1 MPYLHPFGP
10 DDIFQNRI
18 ISRPKFDFVMY
29 NGSAYVN
36 NNSDTL
42 GQNITTGTINL
53 FEYNVDRD
61 GTSQGLI
68 YPYVSRN
75 TNLVFR
81 TNHLTTEQY
90 GSLNPSIQEITGSYP
105 LTSSITRQYYEAT
118 SYPFPNGT
126 NSAKDTYVSNRKELI
141 ALQNTMNYYRY
152 ISDSYAYTGSY
163 ASGTVNLLQIPSI
176 MFGEQIKKGS
186 VSLKFYYTGS
196 LIDEAVDSRQNGELI
211 STMGGASGSVV
222 GMVLYNEGFVLLT
235 SSVDISSDQDD
246 YVGNAAAGDPLRNA
260 SWQYFGAYNALST
273 GESGFATA
281 SLFSIS
287 FEGTQKIP
295 TTTMFATA
303 QPGDLN
309 NSLNPT
315 WVSSSRSAW
324 RDETSV
330 SDLGYVESRNI
341 PIKNTIDSQ
350 YCDYE
355 EEFQKQTF
363 ITEIGIFDKD
373 KNLIGV
379 AKLANPVQK
388 KEADSY
394 TFKLKLDM

>member
-1 MPYLHPFGP
+1 M
-10 DDIFQNRI
+10 IT
-18 ISRPKFDFVMY
+18 RPKFDFVMY
-29 NGSAYVN
+29 SGSAYVN
-36 NNSDTL
+36 NNGDVL
-42 GQNITTGTINL
+42 GENITTGTINL

-61 GTSQGLI
+61 GTSQQLI

-75 TNLVFR
+75 TNLIFR
-81 TNHLTTEQY
+81 TNNLTRDQY
-90 GSLNPSIQEITGSYP
+90 RSLDLSVQEITGSYP
-105 LTSSITRQYYEAT
+105 LTSSITRQYYSAT
-118 SYPFPNGT
+118 SYPFPDGT

-152 ISDSYAYTGSY
+152 VSNNYAYTGSY
-163 ASGTVNLLQIPSI
+163 VSGTVNMLQIPSI
-176 MFGEQIKKGS
+176 MFGEQIKKGT

-211 STMGGASGSVV
+211 STMGGASGSIV
-222 GMVLYNEGFVLLT
+222 GMVLYNEGFILLT
-235 SSVDISSDQDD
+235 SSVDISSNDD
-246 YVGNAAAGDPLRNA
+246 NYTGNLALGAKNA
-260 SWQYFGAYNALST
+260 SWQYFGAYNEAST

-330 SDLGYVESRNI
+330 SELGYIESRNI

-350 YCDYE
+350 YCNYE
-355 EEFQKQTF
+355 DEFQKQTY

-373 KNLIGV
+373 KNLIGI

-388 KEADSY
+388 KEADNY